1 MPPADSDSPE
11 ETLQGTAHEIPVRV
25 IRPGTGWGA
34 LDLAELWEG
43 RELLYFLT
51 WRDIRVRYTQ
61 ALLGMAWAVLVP
73 FSQMIVFTVIFGKL
87 AGLPS
92 DGLPQPVFYYAAL
105 LPWTYFATALTM
117 SSQSLVSNSAM
128 LTKVY
133 FPRMLMP
140 MASCVAG
147 LFDFAIAFVVLVG
160 LMMFYG
166 IGFGFWAL
174 LLPFIMLIAF
184 VTALGTGLLFAALNV
199 RYRDVRHVVPF
210 LIQAWM
216 FCTVILP
223 FSKIPEDLG
232 VWRYAYGLNPMAC
245 VVEGFRWCLLNRG
258 MSAGSLPDGAAMTT
272 TANAPWGLFVIGLP
286 VALGLLVLGASTFRR
301 MERQFADIV

>member
-1 MPPADSDSPE
+1 MN
-11 ETLQGTAHEIPVRV
+11 
-25 IRPGTGWGA
+25 
-34 LDLAELWEG
+34 LAELWEG

-61 ALLGMAWAVLVP
+61 ALLGMAWAILVP
-73 FSQMIVFTVIFGKL
+73 FSQMIVFTVIFGRL
-87 AGLPS
+87 AKMPS

-140 MASCVAG
+140 MASCLAG
-147 LFDFAIAFVVLVG
+147 LVDLAIAFVVLVL
-160 LMMFYG
+160 LMLVYG
-166 IGFGFWAL
+166 IPLGASAL
-174 LLPFIMLIAF
+174 LLPVIVLIAF
-184 VTALGTGLLFAALNV
+184 ITALGAGLFFAALNV
-199 RYRDVRHVVPF
+199 RYRDVRHVIPF

-223 FSKIPEDLG
+223 FSKVSEDMG
-232 VWRYAYGLNPMAC
+232 IWRYAYGLNPMAC

-258 MSAGSLPDGAAMTT
+258 MSGEGRVDHAAVSHEVI
-272 TANAPWGLFVIGLP
+272 APWGLFLVGVP
-286 VALGLLVLGASTFRR
+286 VALGLLGLGAATFRR

>member
-1 MPPADSDSPE
+1 MN
-11 ETLQGTAHEIPVRV
+11 
-25 IRPGTGWGA
+25 
-34 LDLAELWEG
+34 LAELWEG

-51 WRDIRVRYTQ
+51 WRDIRVRYSQ
-61 ALLGMAWAVLVP
+61 AILGMAWAILVP

-87 AGLPS
+87 AKLPS

-147 LFDFAIAFVVLVG
+147 LFDLSIAFLVLLL
-160 LMMFYG
+160 LMLFYG
-166 IGFGFWAL
+166 IPLGASAL
-174 LLPFIMLIAF
+174 FLPLIVLIAF
-184 VTALGTGLLFAALNV
+184 ITALGVGLLFAALNV
-199 RYRDVRHVVPF
+199 RYRDVRHVIPF

-223 FSKIPEDLG
+223 FSKIPQDFGL
-232 VWRYAYGLNPMAC
+232 WRYAYGLNPMAC

-258 MSAGSLPDGAAMTT
+258 MSGGESGDHAAVSNEVM
-272 TANAPWGLFVIGLP
+272 APWGLFIVGVP
-286 VALGLLVLGASTFRR
+286 VALGLLALGIATFRR